1 MKFLI
6 MIFLKIYFGKTIIDD
21 SVAGN
26 VQGFKNFKIW
36 PFLQILSFKLF
47 LIAYTLS
54 LCHIEAPHKVRNWPN
69 FSWIQFDIL
78 DMVSCLPWFNILTW
92 VLLSYHFVIWIED
105 NTTTIVTNDADN
117 DSIGFPCLDSISGL
131 SCTTILVTLSGE
143 GFFSF
148 AGP

>member
-1 MKFLI
+1 MFGECRIRPADLWHAKVMCYHCATPQLI
-6 MIFLKIYFGKTIIDD
+6 LIEVFNNDILKIYFGKTIIDD

-54 LCHIEAPHKVRNWPN
+54 LCHIEAPHIVRNWPN

-78 DMVSCLPWFNILTW
+78 DMVSGETFLTLVLFENI
-92 VLLSYHFVIWIED
+92 I
-105 NTTTIVTNDADN
+105 
-117 DSIGFPCLDSISGL
+117 
-131 SCTTILVTLSGE
+131 
-143 GFFSF
+143 
-148 AGP
+148 

>member
-1 MKFLI
+1 

-54 LCHIEAPHKVRNWPN
+54 LCHIEAPHIVRNWPN

-78 DMVSCLPWFNILTW
+78 DMVLMKLFHLKIEARKDIFLRQRGLPWQRIVKYIEEMTQIAFRKM
-92 VLLSYHFVIWIED
+92 IWGCS
-105 NTTTIVTNDADN
+105 VFA
-117 DSIGFPCLDSISGL
+117 
-131 SCTTILVTLSGE
+131 TLGQSVAE
-143 GFFSF
+143 KQ
-148 AGP
+148 PLKIWKIKD

>member
-1 MKFLI
+1 

-54 LCHIEAPHKVRNWPN
+54 LCHIEAPHIVRNWPN

-78 DMVSCLPWFNILTW
+78 DMVSCKQKDVKEKDLGT
-92 VLLSYHFVIWIED
+92 LLNKI
-105 NTTTIVTNDADN
+105 TRAQ
-117 DSIGFPCLDSISGL
+117 
-131 SCTTILVTLSGE
+131 
-143 GFFSF
+143 
-148 AGP
+148 

>member
-1 MKFLI
+1 

-54 LCHIEAPHKVRNWPN
+54 LCHIEAPHIVRNWPN
-69 FSWIQFDIL
+69 FSWIQFDFL
-78 DMVSCLPWFNILTW
+78 YMVRYIFFAA
-92 VLLSYHFVIWIED
+92 FV
-105 NTTTIVTNDADN
+105 VFSG
-117 DSIGFPCLDSISGL
+117 SIHVNSPKVCISP
-131 SCTTILVTLSGE
+131 THVGE
-143 GFFSF
+143 FSALKTSPFFSF
-148 AGP
+148 LYHFLLDLLARRTQKTIF

>member
-1 MKFLI
+1 

-54 LCHIEAPHKVRNWPN
+54 LCHIEAPHIVRNWPN

-78 DMVSCLPWFNILTW
+78 DMVKGLTFIFA
-92 VLLSYHFVIWIED
+92 LYS
-105 NTTTIVTNDADN
+105 TIYNHIAF
-117 DSIGFPCLDSISGL
+117 IC
-131 SCTTILVTLSGE
+131 
-143 GFFSF
+143 
-148 AGP
+148 

>member
-1 MKFLI
+1 MFGECRIRPADLWHAKVMCYHCATPQLIWLKFLI
-6 MIFLKIYFGKTIIDD
+6 MIFLEIYFGKTIIDD

-54 LCHIEAPHKVRNWPN
+54 LCHIEAPHIVRNWPN

-78 DMVSCLPWFNILTW
+78 DMVLWVGSFMHHCDVSCQT
-92 VLLSYHFVIWIED
+92 
-105 NTTTIVTNDADN
+105 
-117 DSIGFPCLDSISGL
+117 
-131 SCTTILVTLSGE
+131 
-143 GFFSF
+143 SF
-148 AGP
+148 

>member
-1 MKFLI
+1 

-54 LCHIEAPHKVRNWPN
+54 LCHIEAPHIVRNWPN

-78 DMVSCLPWFNILTW
+78 DIVPR
-92 VLLSYHFVIWIED
+92 VLFFLWASKCESY
-105 NTTTIVTNDADN
+105 
-117 DSIGFPCLDSISGL
+117 
-131 SCTTILVTLSGE
+131 
-143 GFFSF
+143 
-148 AGP
+148 

>member
-1 MKFLI
+1 MT
-6 MIFLKIYFGKTIIDD
+6 FLKIYFGKTIIDD

-54 LCHIEAPHKVRNWPN
+54 LCHIEAPHIVRNWPN

-78 DMVSCLPWFNILTW
+78 DIVWWKLYKNNYESNFLMISLKI
-92 VLLSYHFVIWIED
+92 
-105 NTTTIVTNDADN
+105 TIV
-117 DSIGFPCLDSISGL
+117 
-131 SCTTILVTLSGE
+131 
-143 GFFSF
+143 
-148 AGP
+148 

>member
-1 MKFLI
+1 

-54 LCHIEAPHKVRNWPN
+54 LCHIEAPHIVRNWPN

-78 DMVSCLPWFNILTW
+78 DMVSWLTRFLDPEKIHTIHIRIIQ
-92 VLLSYHFVIWIED
+92 VL
-105 NTTTIVTNDADN
+105 
-117 DSIGFPCLDSISGL
+117 
-131 SCTTILVTLSGE
+131 
-143 GFFSF
+143 
-148 AGP
+148 

>member
-1 MKFLI
+1 

-54 LCHIEAPHKVRNWPN
+54 LCHIEAPHIVRNWPN
-69 FSWIQFDIL
+69 FSWIQVGFL
-78 DMVSCLPWFNILTW
+78 DMVLGNYDWPIKMKWSFKKAKHIQKLET
-92 VLLSYHFVIWIED
+92 SYFFV
-105 NTTTIVTNDADN
+105 
-117 DSIGFPCLDSISGL
+117 
-131 SCTTILVTLSGE
+131 
-143 GFFSF
+143 
-148 AGP
+148 

>member
-1 MKFLI
+1 

-54 LCHIEAPHKVRNWPN
+54 LCHIEAPHIVRNWPN

-78 DMVSCLPWFNILTW
+78 DIVPSFRPVQMFCIGLYLG
-92 VLLSYHFVIWIED
+92 LLKSQF
-105 NTTTIVTNDADN
+105 
-117 DSIGFPCLDSISGL
+117 C
-131 SCTTILVTLSGE
+131 
-143 GFFSF
+143 
-148 AGP
+148 

>member
-1 MKFLI
+1 

-54 LCHIEAPHKVRNWPN
+54 LCHIEAPHIVRNWPN

-78 DMVSCLPWFNILTW
+78 DMVCLTF
-92 VLLSYHFVIWIED
+92 
-105 NTTTIVTNDADN
+105 
-117 DSIGFPCLDSISGL
+117 
-131 SCTTILVTLSGE
+131 LVTFEEIFRQNFYAWSKFTWETDVLDHW
-143 GFFSF
+143 
-148 AGP
+148 

>member
-1 MKFLI
+1 

-54 LCHIEAPHKVRNWPN
+54 LCHIEAPHIVRNWPN

-78 DMVSCLPWFNILTW
+78 DMVMQDKMEIGNG
-92 VLLSYHFVIWIED
+92 IWQPKIR
-105 NTTTIVTNDADN
+105 AK
-117 DSIGFPCLDSISGL
+117 
-131 SCTTILVTLSGE
+131 
-143 GFFSF
+143 
-148 AGP
+148 